1 MSYFTGIV
9 NGRPVNSLYML
20 ANPGVDLLNDNR
32 ATFKAHVTIP
42 FLAAGE
48 PSAFSKKEL
57 VLSRYQCSPPQ
68 PPKMIK
74 SFADNYK
81 MFSALY
87 KTCGTR
93 EAEAL
98 NAPVI

>member
-1 MSYFTGIV
+1 MDGQSTLFTY
-9 NGRPVNSLYML
+9 LL
-20 ANPGVDLLNDNR
+20 ANPGVVLLNDYR

-81 MFSALY
+81 MCSALY